1 MSCAACAARVEKAVK
16 KVEGVSSCAVNLLT
30 NTGLSMY
37 NLSSVQAGDNFRK
50 QGKCRIRSGTGET
63 EEYRMKRMLVWGI
76 ALALMLCCA
85 ASARADH
92 SYEGTVVAGEVRP
105 ISAGFG
111 GKVGGITLK
120 IGDEV
125 AEGQSLG
132 TIQSTMNFA
141 PVEGTVTGLY
151 AAEGDDVESV
161 ISRYGAL
168 LYLEPTNRYLIKAT
182 TDKAYNASENHY
194 IHLGERVYL
203 TCTPDGSHTG
213 TGMISALSETEGG
226 YEVEVTGGDF
236 YMGEKVDIYRNES
249 RKKESNIGRGVV
261 GRAAPVPV
269 KGVKDTGSS
278 VLRLH
283 VANGDFVERGELLF
297 ETVDGAL
304 DGLYSPGNE
313 VLSPASGVVSS
324 IEKKNGEDIMKG
336 ETLLSI
342 IPLDTLQVEF
352 SIPEADVFLL
362 KKGQPVKMELYWDNE
377 KGRTLEGTITS
388 IARMNTEAETDSENQ
403 RKTYKAYAN
412 FPKDERVSVGM
423 TVILYV
429 QDEGEAQTEE

>member
-1 MSCAACAARVEKAVK
+1 MRRILGLLLLAAILTVTAA
-16 KVEGVSSCAVNLLT
+16 G
-30 NTGLSMY
+30 
-37 NLSSVQAGDNFRK
+37 
-50 QGKCRIRSGTGET
+50 
-63 EEYRMKRMLVWGI
+63 
-76 ALALMLCCA
+76 A
-85 ASARADH
+85 AEL
-92 SYEGTVVAGEVRP
+92 SYEGTVTAGETVLIR
-105 ISAGFG
+105 AGYG
-111 GKVGGITLK
+111 GKITGCALRT
-120 IGDEV
+120 GDLIREGEAV
-125 AEGQSLG
+125 AEIE
-132 TIQSTMNFA
+132 TTRVYA

-236 YMGEKVDIYRNES
+236 YMGEKVDIYRDAS

-269 KGVKDTGSS
+269 KGVKETDSS

-297 ETVDGAL
+297 ETVDGGL

-324 IEKKNGEDIMKG
+324 IEKKNGEDIAKG

-429 QDEGEAQTEE
+429 QDESETQAAE